1 MFKYSSCLVVRQSV
15 NSPWTV
21 YERFTNIDPNDAFAV
36 LSRKIAVAETLSD
49 ISGPDE
55 DHFTLTYGLAMGSDN
70 NQPFQH
76 GVQKAGTWL
85 PPASM
90 LASATVL

>member
-1 MFKYSSCLVVRQSV
+1 MFKYSSCLVVRQSL

-21 YERFTNIDPNDAFAV
+21 YERFTNIDPSDTFAV
-36 LSRKIAVAETLSD
+36 LSRKVAVAETLAE
-49 ISGPDE
+49 ISGPGD
-55 DHFTLTYGLAMGSDN
+55 DRFTLTYGLAMGSEDG
-70 NQPFQH
+70 QPFSH